1 MNREDEV
8 AANVE
13 TGERQSAGDAAG
25 SDDKVNKQLRVAFD
39 DLLRPSPEQNSG
51 GGAWIALRRALVV
64 SMARLLIVSVQSKAG
79 RKGDLHEGL
88 SASCSLFVSVLQLP
102 WLGNL
107 TARQSS
113 RCSRQ
118 RLRNLDGHQRP
129 SR

>member
-51 GGAWIALRRALVV
+51 EGLDSLTPRI
-64 SMARLLIVSVQSKAG
+64 SRLDGETSDRVRQSKAG

>member
-51 GGAWIALRRALVV
+51 EGLDSLTPRISRLDGETSDRVRAIESRTKRR
-64 SMARLLIVSVQSKAG
+64 SSR
-79 RKGDLHEGL
+79 GL